1 MCPTGGSVSGLLRH
15 DERAGGGSEVFGVL
29 AQMAATGLMDAK
41 MIDIPLRKL
50 WNASEKIGLVKKTL
64 TFSQEN
70 PHCQGSGDLIQ

>member
-1 MCPTGGSVSGLLRH
+1 M
-15 DERAGGGSEVFGVL
+15 L